1 MLTLTLY
8 LEVRPFILSLLL
20 RFTAF
25 SRLIAVRSFGKRW
38 NTIKMSCLLSSL
50 HNGTQQCVAKLN
62 FLSTDAM
69 PLEMLGTLSLDLKTG
84 CSVAWIE
91 SIAFGHVI
99 CQSSST
105 ENWKF
110 VKGNTD
116 NYKAACVNR
125 ILRQYWGSMLTT
137 EQSCWWI
144 GIFFLIPVID
154 RQSSWPTEHHFPQR
168 HSHTASCRH
177 ACSDRYSPTHI
188 DSHILHI

>member
-1 MLTLTLY
+1 
-8 LEVRPFILSLLL
+8 
-20 RFTAF
+20 
-25 SRLIAVRSFGKRW
+25 
-38 NTIKMSCLLSSL
+38 MSCRLSSL
-50 HNGTQQCVAKLN
+50 HNGTEQYQTQ
-62 FLSTDAM
+62 LSLYRRL

-91 SIAFGHVI
+91 SIALGHVI
-99 CQSSST
+99 CQSGST
-105 ENWKF
+105 ENWNF
-110 VKGNTD
+110 EKGNTH

-125 ILRQYWGSMLTT
+125 ILGQYWGSMLTT

-144 GIFFLIPVID
+144 GLFFLIPVID
-154 RQSSWPTEHHFPQR
+154 RQSWWPTEHHFPQR